1 MTSTIW
7 QSIRMVFIDITSSHI
22 DTPILRNTLA
32 KSQNAKIFK
41 INIPQ
46 LLIILDEKNHDE
58 KVTKLKIQ
66 AYWWCWLTNW
76 LPQHFLLFLNRKHI
90 RFFDLF
96 SKLDFVAWSVT
107 SSLAIFIHQNWTLM
121 KILNDVEVA
130 IHVPITC
137 CPCLVEEAFQWL
149 LLKIGL

>member
-1 MTSTIW
+1 
-7 QSIRMVFIDITSSHI
+7 MVFIDITSSHI

-66 AYWWCWLTNW
+66 
-76 LPQHFLLFLNRKHI
+76 PI
-90 RFFDLF
+90 G
-96 SKLDFVAWSVT
+96 
-107 SSLAIFIHQNWTLM
+107 
-121 KILNDVEVA
+121 DVD
-130 IHVPITC
+130 
-137 CPCLVEEAFQWL
+137 
-149 LLKIGL
+149 